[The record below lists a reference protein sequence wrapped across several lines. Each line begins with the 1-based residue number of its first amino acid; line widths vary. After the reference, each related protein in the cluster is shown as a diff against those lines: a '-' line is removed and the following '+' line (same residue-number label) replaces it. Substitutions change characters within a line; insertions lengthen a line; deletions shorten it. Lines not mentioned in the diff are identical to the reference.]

1 MKHPHLH
8 IALRAAISA
17 RRIATLRQLFSEHGV
32 LAFAQAIAAYSPR
45 VAADALS
52 LLSASE
58 RTSVLRH
65 LPLTTREKLRPMG
78 FEIDQNI
85 STACRIPAHQLRR
98 QFA

>member
-1 MKHPHLH
+1 MNHHLYL
-8 IALRAAISA
+8 ALRAAVAS
-17 RRIATLRQLFSEHGV
+17 RRIASLQQLFSEHGV
-32 LAFAQAIAAYSPR
+32 IAFTDAIQTCSPR

-65 LPLTTREKLRPMG
+65 LPLSAREKLRPMG
-78 FEIDQNI
+78 FDLDQNI
-85 STACRIPAHQLRR
+85 GNPCRIPAHQLRR